1 MPYNRGRY
9 LAANAQHADAVATF
23 RQALAFNQVFAPAQR
38 GLAQSLEALHASNRP
53 TPYFPL
59 ETP

>member
-53 TPYFPL
+53 TP
-59 ETP
+59 